1 MLKFIFNQ
9 LLLQWLTGDE
19 RLEEGRDALCDLVPS
34 AQFFKKK
41 HHGGVIRVVL
51 KLGTILPAT
60 LLDGYFSQVKKV
72 FMSVFHFL
80 IGYYEKRLP
89 LSQIWKNSGYT
100 KAVVQR
106 YSKKKG
112 VLAILQNSQKNTCA
126 RVSLLIKLQA

>member
-51 KLGTILPAT
+51 KLGIILPAT

-80 IGYYEKRLP
+80 IGYYEKRLH

-106 YSKKKG
+106 YSKKK
-112 VLAILQNSQKNTCA
+112 
-126 RVSLLIKLQA
+126 VS